1 MTSSP
6 IKIRSLSALF
16 VLTLFIS
23 GCSTTQS
30 APTDTASSATYAAPT
45 TCELPEIVKAFDDQ
59 VNGSVYV
66 PTDWQPSPGTDLYDA
81 INNGGIACTYGIQV
95 AEVGGTVLFAALTQD
110 QWDEKKA
117 TWTGFGQ
124 LPIDLS
130 GLDETDALIL
140 KEGSTGADEMHVW
153 GVNLFIHGVWIS
165 VNASFLQ
172 NVDEA
177 MPIINAAVNSLQKA

>member
-1 MTSSP
+1 M
-6 IKIRSLSALF
+6 KIRGLTALF

-23 GCSTTQS
+23 GCSATQS

-59 VNGSVYV
+59 VDGSVYV
-66 PTDWQPSPGTDLYDA
+66 PTEWQPSEGTDLYDA

-95 AEVGGTVLFAALTQD
+95 AEVGGTVLFAALTQK

-117 TWTGFGQ
+117 PWTGFGQ
-124 LPIDLS
+124 LPIDLP
-130 GLDETDALIL
+130 GLDETDAMIL

-153 GVNLFIHGVWIS
+153 AINLYIQGVWIS

>member
-1 MTSSP
+1 M
-6 IKIRSLSALF
+6 KIRVFSALF
-16 VLTLFIS
+16 VATLFLS
-23 GCSTTQS
+23 GCSTTQP
-30 APTDTASSATYAAPT
+30 APTETASSATYLAPT
-45 TCELPEIVKAFDDQ
+45 TCDLPELVKSFDDQ

-66 PTDWQPSPGTDLYDA
+66 PTEWQPSPGTDLYDA

-110 QWDEKKA
+110 QWDKKKS
-117 TWTGFGQ
+117 TWLDFGQ
-124 LPIDLS
+124 ISIDLP
-130 GLDETDALIL
+130 GLDETDAVIL

-153 GVNLFIHGVWIS
+153 GVNLYIQGVWIS

-177 MPIINAAVNSLQKA
+177 MPIIKAAVNSLQKA